1 MVLILDSGFC
11 ILRVIVELKK
21 RRYWPKHVD
30 GDQINSHFDDKDI
43 GDIDSLRGRLDNI
56 PFRIFGIKELDYVK
70 KLMSTYSTNER
81 IANHTAKREWINSEK
96 KKNST
101 KIFLLS

>member
-21 RRYWPKHVD
+21 RRYCPKHVD

-43 GDIDSLRGRLDNI
+43 GDIDSLPGRLDNS
-56 PFRIFGIKELDYVK
+56 PFRIFGMKE
-70 KLMSTYSTNER
+70 
-81 IANHTAKREWINSEK
+81 IANHTAKREWVNSEEK
-96 KKNST
+96 KTVRKRFCHSEGY
-101 KIFLLS
+101 